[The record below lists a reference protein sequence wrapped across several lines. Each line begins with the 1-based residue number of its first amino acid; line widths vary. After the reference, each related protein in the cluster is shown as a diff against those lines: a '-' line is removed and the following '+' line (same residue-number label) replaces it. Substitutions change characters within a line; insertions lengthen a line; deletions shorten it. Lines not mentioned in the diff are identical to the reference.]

1 MADHEEVEQQV
12 PSWAATFH
20 HAYRYLEQQLEVEKL
35 QSSYHISCLALLL
48 MAAGDRVA
56 SHRQISSTRPPG
68 RVSPTQ
74 PYLDLF
80 DGRSSS

>member
-1 MADHEEVEQQV
+1 MADHGEVEQQV

-20 HAYRYLEQQLEVEKL
+20 HAYQYLEQRLEVEKL
-35 QSSYHISCLALLL
+35 QSSYRISCLVLLL
-48 MAAGDRVA
+48 MVAGDQVA
-56 SHRQISSTRPPG
+56 SHRHFSSTLPPG

-80 DGRSSS
+80 DGQSSS